1 VPGLPEVL
9 ESYLVFVLEKAS
21 FYFQENLPRLLRS
34 YLEIRL
40 TTGRQDART
49 RFSSILRGT
58 SGERRG
64 FVKEQVRYDLKLQ
77 GCGDLLEPEAQLAA
91 LSRVP
96 LRNAAG
102 ESADAAEI
110 DALDEQAVGRHLQFS
125 FNAIGISNAKIPT
138 AGNQKGNSRGQR
150 AKVLLIT
157 YESCRSRQT
166 WSSFELANR

>member
-1 VPGLPEVL
+1 VAKGAAP
-9 ESYLVFVLEKAS
+9 SK
-21 FYFQENLPRLLRS
+21 NKK
-34 YLEIRL
+34 EIR
-40 TTGRQDART
+40 
-49 RFSSILRGT
+49 
-58 SGERRG
+58 
-64 FVKEQVRYDLKLQ
+64 YNLKQQ
-77 GCGDLLEPEAQLAA
+77 GCGDLLEPEALLAA

-125 FNAIGISNAKIPT
+125 FNAIVIPNAKIPI
-138 AGNQKGNSRGQR
+138 ARNQKGNSRGQR